1 MKMEFHNG
9 TSGRFNPFPLPAGI
23 SIELRS
29 RPWPS
34 GCVGGRSG
42 RPRGSL
48 EALHGSPDSS
58 EWEEAPVLSVN
69 YDFSVNLTTFAL
81 QPARPRRDDASTP
94 HPDDMGLSLSVP
106 GPIQGVVS
114 LGIV

>member
-1 MKMEFHNG
+1 M
-9 TSGRFNPFPLPAGI
+9 
-23 SIELRS
+23 
-29 RPWPS
+29 WPS
-34 GCVGGRSG
+34 GCVGGPSG

-81 QPARPRRDDASTP
+81 QPARPRRDDARTP
-94 HPDDMGLSLSVP
+94 QPDDMGLSLSVA

>member
-1 MKMEFHNG
+1 MAVG
-9 TSGRFNPFPLPAGI
+9 VRRLT
-23 SIELRS
+23 LRPP
-29 RPWPS
+29 PWVP
-34 GCVGGRSG
+34 G
-42 RPRGSL
+42 

-81 QPARPRRDDASTP
+81 QPARPRRDDARTP
-94 HPDDMGLSLSVP
+94 QPDDMGLSLSVA
-106 GPIQGVVS
+106 GPIQGLVS

>member
-1 MKMEFHNG
+1 MQRNTSNMG
-9 TSGRFNPFPLPAGI
+9 TGSLKPFSLAGDFD
-23 SIELRS
+23 RS

-34 GCVGGRSG
+34 GCVCGRPD